1 MEPYLNVNEK
11 FKGKNNNLPINFDHV
26 NIYQTFATFRNNFSY
41 IVKKKILRNFFFFR
55 LLQKF
60 I

>member
-26 NIYQTFATFRNNFSY
+26 NIYKTFATFRNNFSY
-41 IVKKKILRNFFFFR
+41 IIKKKF
-55 LLQKF
+55 
-60 I
+60 